1 MCVPVVRVMMNFDSW
16 RVDMLNRA
24 KRIHVLES
32 NLLTWAILNG
42 RQLKDWET
50 SDALS

>member
-1 MCVPVVRVMMNFDSW
+1 MTEFEEW
-16 RVDMLNRA
+16 RQDMLSRA
-24 KRIHVLES
+24 RRIHVLES

>member
-1 MCVPVVRVMMNFDSW
+1 MDFETW
-16 RVDMLNRA
+16 RYNMLNRV
-24 KRIHVLES
+24 KRIHTLEA

>member
-1 MCVPVVRVMMNFDSW
+1 MTEFEEW
-16 RVDMLNRA
+16 RRNTLEKV
-24 KRIHVLES
+24 KRIHTLEA